1 MPITERDEHLIQRA
15 ADTVDIGVDSDLD
28 FMDRLYFG
36 CHNPEGTLFLA
47 AGLGT
52 YPNIGIMD
60 GYVIVRHNNVQCNL
74 SLSRHLLG
82 DRADTQPGDRA
93 EAQLG
98 PLTIKM
104 LEPLKRW
111 GIYLGDNDYGI
122 RCSLEFEGRT
132 VPYGVAVPGGR
143 YYWHYNQT
151 GRYQGSI
158 TVDGQQF
165 NVNGFIGA
173 RDRSRRSRHA
183 DAGAAVGHFFI
194 QVHFPSFYLSLV
206 CVPLWG
212 GSVGLCLGAVLNDD
226 GSIMP
231 IVEMRHRI
239 EFMPT
244 VRALTKVEMLLK
256 DDNGEERYVTVRPIS
271 PAIYLNGSGYNRHGE
286 DRGPISIEGD
296 KWDVSQPVGI
306 DSPRF
311 GFHEYIAEFQ
321 MDGEIGV
328 GILEASFDP
337 VAEHQYQPTW

>member
-1 MPITERDEHLIQRA
+1 MPITEQDEYLIQQA
-15 ADTVDIGVDSDLD
+15 AGAADIGVDSDPD

-36 CHNPEGTLFLA
+36 CHNPEGTLFLV

-60 GYVIVRHNNVQCNL
+60 GYVIVRHNDVQHNL
-74 SLSRHLLG
+74 SLSRHLR
-82 DRADTQPGDRA
+82 DSRTDTPPRDRA

-98 PLTIKM
+98 PLSIRV

-111 GIYLGDNDYGI
+111 GVYLGDNDHDIG
-122 RCSLEFEGRT
+122 CALEFEERT
-132 VPYGVAVPGGR
+132 VPYGATAPSGR
-143 YYWHYNQT
+143 YYWHHNQT
-151 GRYQGSI
+151 GRFKGNI
-158 TVDGQQF
+158 TVDSQQF

-173 RDRSRRSRHA
+173 RDRSRRGRRGGG
-183 DAGAAVGHFFI
+183 GAAAGHFFI
-194 QVHFPSFYLSLV
+194 QVHFPSFCLSLTGG
-206 CVPLWG
+206 PLWG
-212 GSVGLCLGAVLNDD
+212 GIVGLCLGAVLNDD
-226 GSIMP
+226 GSVIP

-256 DDNGEERYVTVRPIS
+256 DDNGKERHVTARPIS
-271 PAIYLNGSGYNRHGE
+271 LAIYLNGGGYDRHGE

-296 KWDVSQPVGI
+296 KWDVSEPVGI
-306 DSPRF
+306 GSPRF

-321 MDGEIGV
+321 MDGEMGI

-337 VAEHQYQPTW
+337 VTEHQYQPTF